1 MKNEVKFWPWT
12 LGGLVILEPRVDDEG
27 VKWGHV
33 QVGEFTEGSLI
44 VNWGCLSPTGGFWM
58 KT

>member
-1 MKNEVKFWPWT
+1 M
-12 LGGLVILEPRVDDEG
+12 GA
-27 VKWGHV
+27 V